1 MQLDQDLGLVSIKIK
16 IQLTYIQIT
25 SKINVLTFPTIDVL
39 CAVQQYSF
47 NDLHFKV
54 PVK

>member
-1 MQLDQDLGLVSIKIK
+1 MLLDQDLGLVSIKIK
-16 IQLTYIQIT
+16 LQLSYFQKT
-25 SKINVLTFPTIDVL
+25 SKISVLTFPEIDVL